1 MATLDEFIAEKTIEV
16 ENEKP
21 LTANVNGVEREL
33 TDDEYDMLI
42 NDRATFA
49 YNEQEYGWYDKRINA
64 YKPLDK
70 QLEMIYDDEINGTT
84 NWKDHITQVKADFP
98 KGSELPEETPDV
110 VDVGEEVVEEEVV
123 EEEAVEQEV
132 ASEESP

>member
-1 MATLDEFIAEKTIEV
+1 MATLDDFIAEKTIEV

-42 NDRATFA
+42 NDRATSA
-49 YNEQEYGWYDKRINA
+49 YNEQQYGWYDKRISA

-70 QLEMIYDDEINGTT
+70 QLEMIYDDQINGTT
-84 NWKDHITQVKADFP
+84 NWVDHITQVKTDYP
-98 KGSELPEETPDV
+98 KVSELPAETPDV
-110 VDVGEEVVEEEVV
+110 VDPPEINPN
-123 EEEAVEQEV
+123 EQEIE
-132 ASEESP
+132 A